1 MKNSILF
8 FKKHFLCVSLFL
20 IPQLNTVGQE
30 LNKNSPPEVIKLINE
45 ANDFYSVND
54 ELINGCVYPLPNSR
68 IKNHPY
74 LNDQWTETT
83 IFIKNKTYTNLLT
96 KYDLIID
103 DVILKV
109 KLEDD
114 IEKLINLNK
123 FQVDSL
129 YFSNSM
135 FLNSNTFLT
144 YSKEVGYFEKIYKD
158 KFALLKKY
166 KKVFIKEYNNITPYG
181 KYSNSRIDL
190 YLFDGEQ
197 LHSVNN
203 KKSFLK
209 CFDKEI
215 QNEIKLF
222 MKRNK
227 INYKRATNQQLND
240 VMNFSTALI
249 NK

>member
-1 MKNSILF
+1 MKNSNRFLQKVLF
-8 FKKHFLCVSLFL
+8 CISLF
-20 IPQLNTVGQE
+20 IIAQQNTFGQE
-30 LNKNSPPEVIKLINE
+30 LSKSSPPEVINLINE
-45 ANDFYSVND
+45 ANNFYSVND

-83 IFIKNKTYTNLLT
+83 IFIKNKSYTNLLT
-96 KYDLIID
+96 KYDLILD
-103 DVILKV
+103 DVILKI

-123 FQVDSL
+123 FQVDSFYL
-129 YFSNSM
+129 SNSM
-135 FLNSNTFLT
+135 FLNSNTFLIN
-144 YSKEVGYFEKIYKD
+144 SKEAGYFEKIYND

-222 MKRNK
+222 MKQNK
-227 INYKRATNQQLND
+227 INYNKATNQQLNEL
-240 VMNFSTALI
+240 MKFSTALI